1 MHTVEKGALGEAHA
15 SRFLTDKG
23 YSILGRNQRTP
34 RGELDI
40 VALSPEGILCFVE
53 VKSCTGDAA
62 GDPAGWITP
71 RKVRRLQRAAQAWCA
86 WQRTP
91 ADRPMRFDAVTVFLE
106 GSPVRIEHLEGA
118 FLPDASG
125 YF

>member
-1 MHTVEKGALGEAHA
+1 LDTVEKGSLGESHA
-15 SRFLTDKG
+15 ARYLLEKG
-23 YSILGRNQRTP
+23 YRILGRNQRTP

-40 VALSPEGILCFVE
+40 VALSPEGVLCFVE
-53 VKSCTGDAA
+53 VKAALGSTA

-86 WQRTP
+86 VRGWLDHET
-91 ADRPMRFDAVTVFLE
+91 RFDAIAVRLDRI
-106 GSPVRIEHLEGA
+106 PVEIDHIEGA